1 MFKVQGKG
9 IGWIGSGLALGF
21 AIASVGACTGD
32 DGGGLLGD
40 IAEQCGL
47 DINCEAGG
55 FAEGKA
61 SISGVPSIDAF
72 FGAAIDLNASL
83 IDLSGSLRA
92 ELDAIGASVG
102 LGPGATGAE
111 LQAAIDA
118 HLEAYIDVDAGLSIT
133 YQPAKCQASVE
144 ASVAAAA
151 ECDVDVEPG
160 MVSAKCSGTCRA
172 DASAEAGCSAEA
184 EVVCTGTAP
193 NFECSGT
200 CSGSCSVELTAAAS
214 CDGTC
219 RGSCTA
225 DGSTM
230 DGFDGQCNGMCEGE
244 CVADL
249 SAGGSCE
256 GRCEGNCEYT
266 PPDGSCEADASVSC
280 RAMAD
285 ASIECDAGCEGEV
298 EPPEVSAECEASV
311 EAKASASVEC
321 TPPTL
326 AFEFEWA
333 AELQGDAGI
342 DARAEFRAW
351 LEGFRLHFGALLAAR
366 AKADIVAQS
375 GLNLVAA
382 ADGAVRGAFDEL
394 EGGAN
399 LKASIGAACAIAELP
414 VAVTALQDSGASLAG
429 NVEASVMVIGA
440 FGG

>member
-1 MFKVQGKG
+1 MVRMHRSG
-9 IGWIGSGLALGF
+9 IGFIVSGLALGF
-21 AIASVGACTGD
+21 GMATVGACEQVD
-32 DGGGLLGD
+32 R
-40 IAEQCGL
+40 IAEECGL

-61 SISGVPSIDAF
+61 SISGVASIDSF
-72 FGAAIDLNASL
+72 FGAAIDLNASML
-83 IDLSGSLRA
+83 ELSGSLRA

-102 LGPGATGAE
+102 LEPGASGADLE
-111 LQAAIDA
+111 MAITA
-118 HLEAYIDVDAGLSIT
+118 HLATYIDVDAGFSVV

-151 ECDVDVEPG
+151 ECDVEVEPG

-172 DASAEAGCSAEA
+172 DASVEGGCSGEA
-184 EVVCTGTAP
+184 EVVCSGTAP
-193 NFECSGT
+193 NFACEGT
-200 CSGSCSVELTAAAS
+200 CSGSCAVELTAAAS
-214 CDGTC
+214 CEGTC

-225 DGSTM
+225 NGSTM
-230 DGFDGQCNGMCEGE
+230 DGFDGQCAGQCEGE

-266 PPDGSCEADASVSC
+266 PPSGMCEADASLSC

-285 ASIECDAGCEGEV
+285 ASIECEGGCEGEV

-333 AELQGDAGI
+333 AGLEGDAGLET
-342 DARAEFRAW
+342 RAEFRAW

-382 ADGAVRGAFDEL
+382 ADGAVRGAFDDL
-394 EGGAN
+394 QAN
-399 LKASIGAACAIAELP
+399 GSLKASIGAACAIEELP
-414 VAVTALQDSGASLAG
+414 VAVAALQESTTSLTG
-429 NVEASVMVIGA
+429 NVEASVSVIGA

>member
-1 MFKVQGKG
+1 MFRMHRKG
-9 IGWIGSGLALGF
+9 FGFIGSGLALGF
-21 AIASVGACTGD
+21 SMATVGACDPGESAER
-32 DGGGLLGD
+32 

-47 DINCEAGG
+47 DVNCEAGG

-61 SISGVPSIDAF
+61 SISGIASIDAF
-72 FGAAIDLNASL
+72 FGAAIDLDASMRG
-83 IDLSGSLRA
+83 LSGSLRA

-102 LGPGATGAE
+102 LEPGATGAE

-118 HLEAYIDVDAGLSIT
+118 HLEAYIDVDAGLSIN
-133 YQPAKCQASVE
+133 YQPAKCEASVE

-151 ECDVDVEPG
+151 ECDVEVEPG
-160 MVSAKCSGTCRA
+160 MVSAKCEGTCTA
-172 DASAEAGCSAEA
+172 EASAEAGCSGEA
-184 EVVCTGTAP
+184 ELVCSGTAP

-200 CSGSCSVELTAAAS
+200 CSGSCAVELTAEAS
-214 CDGTC
+214 CEGTC

-225 DGSTM
+225 NGSTM
-230 DGFDGQCNGMCEGE
+230 DGFEGNCAGMCMGE

-249 SAGGSCE
+249 SAGGSCD

-266 PPDGSCEADASVSC
+266 PPMGECEADASVSC

-285 ASIECDAGCEGEV
+285 ASVECSGSCEGSV

-333 AELQGDAGI
+333 AGLEGEAGV

-366 AKADIVAQS
+366 AKADIVVESAI
-375 GLNLVAA
+375 NLVAA
-382 ADGAVRGAFDEL
+382 ADGAVRGAVDEL
-394 EGGAN
+394 TGDANIKAAFGARCA
-399 LKASIGAACAIAELP
+399 LGELTVAADALAAS
-414 VAVTALQDSGASLAG
+414 QASLAG
-429 NVEASVMVIGA
+429 NVEASVSVIGA